1 MNNHKG
7 PKNDPLHSIPK
18 KKQIEYDSYG
28 QYSNSDDLFMSEN
41 KQTFKKPVPIPLKP
55 VDESWKLDYTRELKD
70 PIKII
75 FPRSLAEEAAEKG
88 TKEIASVGPV
98 SILTLKGVVA
108 VDVKVESLN
117 DLVIDS
123 KIFKIKR
130 TIQEKLSEIKEID
143 ITTKISI
150 DVVDLKQTIT

>member
-1 MNNHKG
+1 MNKCG
-7 PKNDPLHSIPK
+7 CQGRCSCGSSYCGKPYLWEKNDPCEK
-18 KKQIEYDSYG
+18 AV
-28 QYSNSDDLFMSEN
+28 
-41 KQTFKKPVPIPLKP
+41 KKPTPIPLKP
-55 VDESWKLDYTRELKD
+55 LDDSWKLDYERELKD

-75 FPRSLAEEAAEKG
+75 FPRSVAEEKAEER
-88 TKEIASVGPV
+88 TSVGPI
-98 SILTLKGVVA
+98 SILTLKGVIA

-130 TIQEKLSEIKEID
+130 AIQEKLSEIKEID
-143 ITTKISI
+143 ITTNISI

>member
-1 MNNHKG
+1 MNKCGCQGRCSCGRGYSGYPHIWE
-7 PKNDPLHSIPK
+7 KNDPWDK
-18 KKQIEYDSYG
+18 VV
-28 QYSNSDDLFMSEN
+28 
-41 KQTFKKPVPIPLKP
+41 KKPIPIPLKP
-55 VDESWKLDYTRELKD
+55 LDDSWKSDYERELKD

-75 FPRSLAEEAAEKG
+75 FPRSVAEEKAEER
-88 TKEIASVGPV
+88 TSVGPI
-98 SILTLKGVVA
+98 SILTLKGVIA

-130 TIQEKLSEIKEID
+130 AIQEKLCEIKEVD

>member
-1 MNNHKG
+1 MNKCG
-7 PKNDPLHSIPK
+7 CQGRCSCGSSYCGKPYLWEKNDH
-18 KKQIEYDSYG
+18 IEADVFKS
-28 QYSNSDDLFMSEN
+28 SPV
-41 KQTFKKPVPIPLKP
+41 KKPTPIPLKAA
-55 VDESWKLDYTRELKD
+55 DDSWKLDYERELKD

-75 FPRSLAEEAAEKG
+75 FPRSVAEEKAEER
-88 TKEIASVGPV
+88 TSVGPI
-98 SILTLKGVVA
+98 SILTLKGVIA

-130 TIQEKLSEIKEID
+130 AIQEKLCEIKEVD